1 LYRGQTTWSGSVTVP
16 LNVHND
22 VLLSYSEGFRA
33 PTFNDLYYPQF
44 SNPNLDP
51 EHSKSYE
58 LQWRS
63 QLSRDS
69 RLEASLYRTDLRDAI
84 IFGQDSIP
92 RNVASARINGFE
104 MALDQQW
111 GEWRSQLGLA
121 LIDPRDR
128 DSGHTL
134 ARRAR
139 RTLSLDLDRQFERFA
154 VGGSWQAVSAS
165 YDDEANRNR
174 LGGYGLLGL
183 RGSWAATDEVKLEL
197 KLDNLLDKGYS
208 RALYS
213 YEGASYGYREEGRTA
228 LFSVTW
234 TPAL

>member
-1 LYRGQTTWSGSVTVP
+1 
-16 LNVHND
+16 
-22 VLLSYSEGFRA
+22 
-33 PTFNDLYYPQF
+33 
-44 SNPNLDP
+44 
-51 EHSKSYE
+51 
-58 LQWRS
+58 
-63 QLSRDS
+63 
-69 RLEASLYRTDLRDAI
+69 
-84 IFGQDSIP
+84 
-92 RNVASARINGFE
+92 
-104 MALDQQW
+104 M
-111 GEWRSQLGLA
+111 
-121 LIDPRDR
+121 IDPRDR

-139 RTLSLDLDRQFERFA
+139 RTLSLDLDRQVERFDLG
-154 VGGSWQAVSAS
+154 VSWQAVSAS

-183 RGSWAATDEVKLEL
+183 RGGWAATDELRLEL

-228 LFSVTW
+228 LLSLTW

>member
-1 LYRGQTTWSGSVTVP
+1 MP
-16 LNVHND
+16 LDARND

-33 PTFNDLYYPQF
+33 PTFNDLYYPDF
-44 SNPNLDP
+44 SNPDLKP
-51 EHSKSYE
+51 ERSKSYE

-63 QLSRDS
+63 QLTDDS
-69 RLEASLYRTDLRDAI
+69 RLETSLYRTDLRDAI

-92 RNVASARINGFE
+92 RNVASARINGLE
-104 MALDQQW
+104 LALDQQW
-111 GEWRSQLGLA
+111 GAWRSQLGIA
-121 LIDPRDR
+121 FIDPRDR

-139 RTLSLDLDRQFERFA
+139 RTLSLDLDRQFQRFE
-154 VGGSWQAVSAS
+154 VGASWQAVSAS

-183 RGSWAATDEVKLEL
+183 RGAWAASDELKLEM

-213 YEGASYGYREEGRTA
+213 YDGASYGYREEGRTA
-228 LFSVTW
+228 LLSLTW